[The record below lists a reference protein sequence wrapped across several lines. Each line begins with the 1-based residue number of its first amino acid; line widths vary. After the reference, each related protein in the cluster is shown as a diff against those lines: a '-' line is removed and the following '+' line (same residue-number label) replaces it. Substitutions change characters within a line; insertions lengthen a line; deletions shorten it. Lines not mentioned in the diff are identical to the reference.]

1 MHELEF
7 PDGEPPPPRV
17 IERWLDIVDAT
28 LSPDAKV
35 RAKAAARIPDA
46 RPKPVTVS
54 FAANPLQPLDPDA
67 PPRSATGQPARVG
80 VHCVAGLGRAPVLV
94 AIALIEA
101 GMDPLDCIGFIR
113 KKRRGALN
121 NRQPVACF
129 LFSRSCVID
138 IFSICII
145 THKLRVML
153 ILRLFVFQAPLPRS
167 VPAHAAE
174 AGVLHDLL
182 SCFFAE
188 RALGEIDKEL

>member
-94 AIALIEA
+94 AVALIEH
-101 GMDPLDCIGFIR
+101 GPSECRRTLFFFRSRETTILILKMLCNFSTGLDPLDAVALVR
-113 KKRRGALN
+113 KRRRGALN
-121 NRQPVACF
+121 KKQLRF
-129 LFSRSCVID
+129 LESYKPRRSAKGVCNCV
-138 IFSICII
+138 
-145 THKLRVML
+145 
-153 ILRLFVFQAPLPRS
+153 
-167 VPAHAAE
+167 
-174 AGVLHDLL
+174 LL
-182 SCFFAE
+182 
-188 RALGEIDKEL
+188 